1 MKTLF
6 KTITLAIIFLFYIV
20 NTAISQ
26 ETKGAVLEFTKE
38 NANLGTL
45 YTDELELTKMDVEFE
60 NKGNE
65 PLVVSSVRG
74 CCGTRIVDYTK
85 QPILPGQKGKVSIEF
100 RLAPQPHM
108 VSRRVSI
115 MSNDARGIR
124 DFMITGEVAEK
135 KGFGSEVQN
144 PAGPRSN

>member
-1 MKTLF
+1 MEKLINNF
-6 KTITLAIIFLFYIV
+6 LYSFVALMIISPSTF
-20 NTAISQ
+20 SQ

-38 NANLGTL
+38 NTDLGTL
-45 YTDELELTKMDVEFE
+45 YTDELELIKMDVEFE

-124 DFMITGEVAEK
+124 DYLITGEVAEK
-135 KGFGSEVQN
+135 KNFGSDLQN
-144 PAGPRSN
+144 TAGPRNN